1 VALMAAALSTNWTYH
16 SRAGWKID
24 LLVSGATIFA
34 VGALYRAAER
44 LTALLV
50 LNWNHTLPSRSAAAI
65 ALTFTSILSGVNV
78 SCNAESNVLRRA
90 DNQPQSMWQPAYNRL
105 FAPAV
110 SIPPFSIWSSDG
122 KMCSLAY
129 EGSAFSHEG
138 SASLTRSTAFFPCRP
153 ILAESAAAR
162 CWN

>member
-1 VALMAAALSTNWTYH
+1 MPSNEAPARTRFALLLSGAGLRRRIPYH

-50 LNWNHTLPSRSAAAI
+50 LNWNHRLPSRSAAAI
-65 ALTFTSILSGVNV
+65 ALTLRRY
-78 SCNAESNVLRRA
+78 CRAESNVLRRA

-110 SIPPFSIWSSDG
+110 SIPPFSRWSSDG
-122 KMCSLAY
+122 KMRSLAY

-138 SASLTRSTAFFPCRP
+138 SASLTRSTALFPCRP
-153 ILAESAAAR
+153 IL
-162 CWN
+162 